1 MNVALVIPTYNAG
14 SSFKLL
20 LQQIKKQTLVPKR
33 VLVIDSSSTDETVEL
48 ARQFNCEVKVIEKSQ
63 FNHGGTRQLAVEE
76 LQNDSEFIMF
86 ITQDVLLY
94 DVNTFANI
102 LTMISTNPNMGAAYG
117 RQIPHKGASI
127 DASIQ
132 REFNYPGTSIIKSV
146 INKKKLGIKVAF
158 LSNSFAIY
166 NVDCLLKVGGFPLT
180 VVACEDMYVAAKM
193 LLESYTIGYCAEAKV
208 YHSHEYSLKEDW
220 KRYYIT
226 GKFQKEEG
234 WIEKAFGCSES
245 EGVKLLVKQIERA
258 RSLGGLF
265 TVVSLVSKTAF
276 RYMAYKI
283 GKS

>member
-14 SSFKLL
+14 SSFKIL

-33 VLVIDSSSTDETVEL
+33 VLVIDSSSTDKTVEL

-102 LTMISTNPNMGAAYG
+102 LTMISTSPNMGAAYG
-117 RQIPHKGASI
+117 RQLPHKGASI

-146 INKKKLGIKVAF
+146 ADKKRLGIKVAF